1 MGQEPVDVPARLLL
15 LRHGQSVWNAA
26 GRWQGW
32 ADPPLSPL
40 GEAQA
45 TAAGHH
51 LAGFGIGRVATS
63 DLQRARR
70 TGELIAAEL
79 GLGAVEVD
87 EGLRER
93 NVGDWSGLTTAE
105 IEERW
110 PGQIQAWRDGRL
122 PSPPNGEADMV
133 PRVLA
138 ALERLAAREGTS
150 VVVVTHGGVIHAVD
164 RRFGADPAPIYNVCG
179 RWLESDGDGGF
190 TPGEIVVM
198 PEVDGPTTVL

>member
-1 MGQEPVDVPARLLL
+1 MATRLLL
-15 LRHGQSVWNAA
+15 LRHGQSGWNAE

-32 ADPPLSPL
+32 ADPPLSAL

-45 TAAGHH
+45 TSAGHH
-51 LAGFGIGRVATS
+51 LAGLGLERVATS

-79 GLGAVEVD
+79 GLDGVEVD

-105 IEERW
+105 IEARW
-110 PGQIQAWRDGRL
+110 PGQIEAWRQGRL
-122 PSPPNGEADMV
+122 PSPPNGEADML

-138 ALERLAAREGTS
+138 ALERLAGRGG
-150 VVVVTHGGVIHAVD
+150 VWLVVTHGGVIHAVD
-164 RRFGADPAPIYNVCG
+164 RHLGADPAPIYNVCG
-179 RWLESDGDGGF
+179 RWLHASGDAL

>member
-1 MGQEPVDVPARLLL
+1 MPARLLL

-45 TAAGHH
+45 RSAGRH
-51 LAGFGIGRVATS
+51 LADLGIERVATS
-63 DLQRARR
+63 NLQRARR
-70 TGELIAAEL
+70 TGELIASEL

-110 PGQIQAWRDGRL
+110 PGQIDAWRQGRL

-138 ALERLAAREGTS
+138 ALVRIAARGGS
-150 VVVVTHGGVIHAVD
+150 WLVVTHGGVIHAVD
-164 RRFGADPAPIYNVCG
+164 RRLGAEPAPIYNVCG
-179 RWLESDGDGGF
+179 RWLDANGTTF

>member
-1 MGQEPVDVPARLLL
+1 MPARLLL
-15 LRHGQSVWNAA
+15 LRHGQSVWNAE

-45 TAAGHH
+45 TSAAHH
-51 LAGFGIGRVATS
+51 LAGLGIERVATS
-63 DLQRARR
+63 NLQRAYR
-70 TGELIAAEL
+70 TGELIAREL

-87 EGLRER
+87 EGLCER

-105 IEERW
+105 IEARW
-110 PGQIQAWRDGRL
+110 PGQIDAWRQGKL

-138 ALERLAAREGTS
+138 ALERIASSGGSWL
-150 VVVVTHGGVIHAVD
+150 VVTHGGVIHAVD
-164 RRFGADPAPIYNVCG
+164 RRLGAEPAPIYNVCG
-179 RWLESDGDGGF
+179 RWLEANDGTF

>member
-1 MGQEPVDVPARLLL
+1 MGQESGGVPARLLL
-15 LRHGQSVWNAA
+15 LRHGQSEWNAE

-32 ADPPLSPL
+32 ADPPLSSL

-51 LAGFGIGRVATS
+51 LAGLGLERVATS
-63 DLQRARR
+63 DLDRARR

-79 GLGAVEVD
+79 GLGGIEVD
-87 EGLRER
+87 GGLRER
-93 NVGDWSGLTTAE
+93 NVGEWSGLTTAE
-105 IEERW
+105 IEARW
-110 PGQIQAWRDGRL
+110 PGQIDAWRQGKL

-138 ALERLAAREGTS
+138 ALERIAAKGGTWL
-150 VVVVTHGGVIHAVD
+150 VVTHGGVIHAVD
-164 RRFGADPAPIYNVCG
+164 RRLGAEPAPIYNVCG
-179 RWLESDGDGGF
+179 RWLEANGTTF

>member
-1 MGQEPVDVPARLLL
+1 MPTRLLL
-15 LRHGQSVWNAA
+15 LRHGQSAWNAE

-51 LAGFGIGRVATS
+51 LSGLGLERVATS

-79 GLGAVEVD
+79 GIGEVEV
-87 EGLRER
+87 EAGLRER

-105 IEERW
+105 IEARW
-110 PGQIQAWRDGRL
+110 PGQIDAWRQGRL

-138 ALERLAAREGTS
+138 ALEGLAATGGTWL
-150 VVVVTHGGVIHAVD
+150 VVTHGGVIHAVD
-164 RRFGADPAPIYNVCG
+164 RHLGAEPAPIYNVCG
-179 RWLESDGDGGF
+179 RWLEAGRDGL